1 MWSTSP
7 AGKGANTLLWL
18 ADGSERVRYASTSD
32 LGSKDRG
39 TPCGKPCVEV
49 YGSVSIRPWLLGG
62 KGSSEPGRR
71 GREYDTTVRA
81 HRCPLQ
87 HRGPLAWSGK
97 GAASTPQ
104 GRAARIPRRGGSTR
118 DGSWGPTPNSLPA
131 GLGASASAESRPGG
145 RCCPVRGRRGRS
157 YAAGWRG
164 SAGNRWGLHYR
175 AGGYLRFLARAKIPR
190 SCTSTVVWI
199 CVPPSIT
206 PLASSTRWVLLTCW
220 GSMARR
226 RSSPRWGPV
235 SR

>member
-39 TPCGKPCVEV
+39 TPCGKPWVEV

-104 GRAARIPRRGGSTR
+104 GRAARVLRRGAADR
-118 DGSWGPTPNSLPA
+118 
-131 GLGASASAESRPGG
+131 RPHSDRPDRHRAARARR
-145 RCCPVRGRRGRS
+145 RCLGRRGRRP
-157 YAAGWRG
+157 AHR
-164 SAGNRWGLHYR
+164 L
-175 AGGYLRFLARAKIPR
+175 
-190 SCTSTVVWI
+190 
-199 CVPPSIT
+199 
-206 PLASSTRWVLLTCW
+206 
-220 GSMARR
+220 
-226 RSSPRWGPV
+226 
-235 SR
+235 